1 MSDIKELVKEKYGA
15 IAKQSFTLASTS
27 CCGTSSCCSELE
39 FSMIG
44 DEYQNI
50 EGHNPDADLGLGCG
64 IPTQYANLQPG
75 ESVLDL
81 GSGAGNDCFVARS
94 IVGENGRVTGID
106 FTEAMIEKARIN
118 NQKMG
123 YSNVEFVQGDIENMP
138 LPASNFDV
146 ILSNCVLNLV
156 PNKQKAFSEMFR
168 VLKSGGRFCIS
179 DVVLIGQLPA
189 PLLRDAEL
197 YVGCV
202 AGAIAKENYL
212 NIISDQG
219 FGQIVVHKEKRIDIP
234 TEILERLLS
243 ADKIQEFRTNGSGIY
258 SITVSAFKKQ

>member
-1 MSDIKELVKEKYGA
+1 MTDIKKLVKEKYSA
-15 IAKQSFTLASTS
+15 IAQQSFTLAPTS
-27 CCGTSSCCSELE
+27 CCGTPGCCGELE

-44 DEYQNI
+44 DEYRNI
-50 EGHNPDADLGLGCG
+50 KGYNPDADLGLGCG
-64 IPTQYANLQPG
+64 IPTQFANLKSG

-94 IVGENGRVTGID
+94 IVGTSGHVTGID

-138 LPASNFDV
+138 LPSSNFDV
-146 ILSNCVLNLV
+146 VLSNCVLNLV
-156 PNKQKAFSEMFR
+156 HDKQKAFSEMFR
-168 VLKSGGRFCIS
+168 VLRQGGRFCIS
-179 DVVLIGQLPA
+179 DIVLKGQLPA

-202 AGAIAKENYL
+202 AGAIAMEEYL
-212 NIISDQG
+212 DIISNQG
-219 FGQIVVHKEKRIDIP
+219 FKQIVVHKEKRTDIP
-234 TEILERLLS
+234 TKILNRLLTP
-243 ADKIQEFRTNGSGIY
+243 QEVEEFKAGGSGIY
-258 SITVSAFKKQ
+258 SITVSAHKD

>member
-15 IAKQSFTLASTS
+15 IAKQSFTLAPTS
-27 CCGTSSCCSELE
+27 CCGTSGCCGELE

-64 IPTQYANLQPG
+64 IPTQFASLKSG

-146 ILSNCVLNLV
+146 VLSNCVLNLV

-179 DVVLIGQLPA
+179 DVVLKGQLPA

-202 AGAIAKENYL
+202 AGAIAMDDYL
-212 NIISDQG
+212 NIISDEG
-219 FGQIVVHKEKRIDIP
+219 FEQIVVHKEKRIDIP
-234 TEILERLLS
+234 TEILNRLLS
-243 ADKIQEFRTNGSGIY
+243 TDEIEEFKANGAGIY
-258 SITVSAFKKQ
+258 SITLSALKK